1 MRTRSLTV
9 SSRIRI
15 IVNDITNFYF
25 QILPRLCMEVV
36 VRPKVKVLN
45 VINYK
50 KNTKMGCEFRKII
63 I

>member
-15 IVNDITNFYF
+15 KVNVIRGFCF
-25 QILPRLCMEVV
+25 QVLTKLCMEVI
-36 VRPKVKVLN
+36 VRPKVKILN